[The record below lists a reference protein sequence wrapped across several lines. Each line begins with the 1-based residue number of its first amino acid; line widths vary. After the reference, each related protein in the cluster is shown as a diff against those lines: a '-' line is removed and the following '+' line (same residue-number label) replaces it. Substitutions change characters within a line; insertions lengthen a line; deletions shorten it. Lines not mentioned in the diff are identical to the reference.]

1 TIKAMERQVL
11 YFCPQH
17 ECCVCERKTQDAGG
31 LLFRCGT
38 CSNSYC
44 EDCLPV
50 DEDIVEIGEQLPA
63 FEELNYGPINQ
74 AYYIKCPPCVK
85 YAADLKAEMD
95 AAAALENGGDQ
106 KEASA
111 VELMDQALSGN
122 EPATALDEIVKE
134 NLAS

>member
-1 TIKAMERQVL
+1 MERQVL

-74 AYYIKCPPCVK
+74 AYYIKCPP
-85 YAADLKAEMD
+85 
-95 AAAALENGGDQ
+95 GS

-122 EPATALDEIVKE
+122 EPATAWTKL
-134 NLAS
+134 